1 MNNEEFVGWGREDD
15 ERHHRLLRND
25 LKFKRYNGTIMHLEH
40 PEQQELIQTGKS
52 NLDLLKKITND
63 NSNFNEI

>member
-1 MNNEEFVGWGREDD
+1 MRASSTT
-15 ERHHRLLRND
+15 LRND
-25 LKFKRYNGTIMHLEH
+25 LKFKRYNGTIIHLEH
-40 PEQQELIQTGKS
+40 PEQQELIQTGKN